1 MRAKFL
7 DENKDQ
13 IEAYKAYQKAQEA
26 GVDEYG
32 EEDEDEDADDKKKE
46 PPVLPIFDEKEAL
59 TKWDEENPD
68 IIIQDSTKDDIDN
81 DWNLTE
87 EEIEAKIKAYWSPKE

>member
-1 MRAKFL
+1 L
-7 DENKDQ
+7 
-13 IEAYKAYQKAQEA
+13 
-26 GVDEYG
+26 
-32 EEDEDEDADDKKKE
+32 
-46 PPVLPIFDEKEAL
+46 PVFDEKEAL

-81 DWNLTE
+81 DWILAE